1 MFASSETFKALVT
14 GSLLL
19 SGMALLPSGAALASD
34 LDARGA
40 ALNAVQ
46 AHELTDIDTGIQI
59 LELIDDLAEAKDNE
73 IQNLILSMQDD
84 INSFEL
90 ASMTQMQAG
99 NAQNDLSELALDVTL
114 SFKAFDA
121 AQYQLEYLELEAANY
136 EYALEILAFF
146 ADWGPSLR
154 P

>member
-19 SGMALLPSGAALASD
+19 SGMALLPAGAALASD
-34 LDARGA
+34 LDAQGA

-46 AHELTDIDTGIQI
+46 AHELSDIDTGIQI
-59 LELIDDLAEAKDNE
+59 LELIDDLAQAKDNE

-146 ADWGPSLR
+146 AD
-154 P
+154 

>member
-19 SGMALLPSGAALASD
+19 SGMALLPAGAALASD

-90 ASMTQMQAG
+90 ASMKQMQAG

-121 AQYQLEYLELEAANY
+121 AQYQLEHLELEAANY

-146 ADWGPSLR
+146 AD
-154 P
+154 

>member
-19 SGMALLPSGAALASD
+19 SGMTLLPAGAALASD

-46 AHELTDIDTGIQI
+46 AHELSDIDTGIQI
-59 LELIDDLAEAKDNE
+59 LELIDDLAQAKDNE

-99 NAQNDLSELALDVTL
+99 NAQNDLSELVLDVTL

-146 ADWGPSLR
+146 AD
-154 P
+154 

>member
-19 SGMALLPSGAALASD
+19 SGMALLPAGAALASD

-46 AHELTDIDTGIQI
+46 AHELSDIDTGIQI
-59 LELIDDLAEAKDNE
+59 LELIDDLAQAKDNE

-146 ADWGPSLR
+146 AD
-154 P
+154 

>member
-19 SGMALLPSGAALASD
+19 SGMALLPAGAALASD

-46 AHELTDIDTGIQI
+46 AHELSDIDTGIQI
-59 LELIDDLAEAKDNE
+59 LELIDDLAQAKDNE

-84 INSFEL
+84 IISFEL

-146 ADWGPSLR
+146 AD
-154 P
+154 

>member
-1 MFASSETFKALVT
+1 MFASSETFKALAI

-46 AHELTDIDTGIQI
+46 AHELSDIDTGIQI

-146 ADWGPSLR
+146 AD
-154 P
+154 

>member
-1 MFASSETFKALVT
+1 MFASSQMFKALVT
-14 GSLLL
+14 GSLLF
-19 SGMALLPSGAALASD
+19 SGMALIPTGTALASD
-34 LDARGA
+34 LNARAA
-40 ALNAVQ
+40 ALDAVQ
-46 AHELTDIDTGIQI
+46 AHELSDIETGTQI
-59 LELIDDLAEAKDNE
+59 LELIDDLAEAKDTE
-73 IQNLILSMQDD
+73 IQDLILSMQDD

-90 ASMTQMQAG
+90 ASMTRMQAE
-99 NAQNDLSELALDVTL
+99 NTQNDLSELALDVTL

>member
-1 MFASSETFKALVT
+1 MFASSETFKALAI

-146 ADWGPSLR
+146 AD
-154 P
+154 

>member
-146 ADWGPSLR
+146 AD
-154 P
+154 